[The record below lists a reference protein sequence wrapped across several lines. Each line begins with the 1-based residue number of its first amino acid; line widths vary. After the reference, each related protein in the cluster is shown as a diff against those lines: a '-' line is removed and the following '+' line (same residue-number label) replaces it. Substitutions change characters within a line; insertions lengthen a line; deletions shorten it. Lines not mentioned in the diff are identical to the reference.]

1 MGIRTSSAAVRALRV
16 RRSRDGGQS
25 NNTLSYDDGSFSNAR
40 LSLNSRARLETSST
54 SAPTRL
60 IVAGATS
67 RPSISVCTAT
77 SCKGLPSSST
87 SYMHPPGPGVT
98 PRPLVAFPCGSMST
112 TRILSPFPARYA
124 ARLMAVVLLP
134 TPPFWFTMATIVLT
148 AGILARRLS
157 ALLSE
162 RLAVS
167 WPQFQTGEDTVLG
180 SPGSFRGLRGF
191 DLSHRPQGAWAPS

>member
-1 MGIRTSSAAVRALRV
+1 MGMRASSAAVSALRV
-16 RRSRDGGQS
+16 KRSSDGGQS
-25 NNTLSYDDGSFSNAR
+25 SNTLSYDDSFSRAR

-54 SAPTRL
+54 SAPT
-60 IVAGATS
+60 
-67 RPSISVCTAT
+67 
-77 SCKGLPSSST
+77 
-87 SYMHPPGPGVT
+87 
-98 PRPLVAFPCGSMST
+98 
-112 TRILSPFPARYA
+112 
-124 ARLMAVVLLP
+124 RLMAVVLLP

-180 SPGSFRGLRGF
+180 SPGVFRGLRGF